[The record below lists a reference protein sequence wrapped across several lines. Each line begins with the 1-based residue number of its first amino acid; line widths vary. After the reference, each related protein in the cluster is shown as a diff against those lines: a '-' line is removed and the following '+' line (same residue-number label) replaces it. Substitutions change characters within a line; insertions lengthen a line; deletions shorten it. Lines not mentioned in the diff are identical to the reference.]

1 VFAGTVLAS
10 PEQSGGV
17 PDAIRRIQR
26 TPGLMETFATSK
38 ARDRWF
44 RDRVLGEV
52 SSGE

>member
-17 PDAIRRIQR
+17 PDAISY
-26 TPGLMETFATSK
+26 PEDSGLMETFATSK

-52 SSGE
+52 SSGQ